1 MWISPPSAR
10 SLGKDP
16 EKVSDA
22 RVVEVMHEAVHQDE
36 VELGGTRDV
45 RCHIRDSKLSA
56 VALSGVRD
64 VTLVEVNTEILG
76 YSIERASVGA
86 RSTTDI
92 ENGASPA
99 KRIRARYWCHLLGN
113 EWSLP
118 KQVHRRN
125 VEYVLDAHI

>member
-1 MWISPPSAR
+1 M
-10 SLGKDP
+10 
-16 EKVSDA
+16 SDA

-36 VELGGTRDV
+36 VELGGARDV

-56 VALSGVRD
+56 VAISSVRD

-76 YSIERASVGA
+76 HPIERASVGA

-92 ENGASPA
+92 ENRASPA
-99 KRIRARYWCHLLGN
+99 KRIRAHYWCHLLGD

-118 KQVHRRN
+118 KQIHRRN